1 MATITLSNRATAA
14 ASNVQDQL
22 ALLGRIL
29 IAYLFVPSGLG
40 KLMGFAG
47 TVDHIAAAGLPLPQ
61 LGAVIA
67 VVIELGFGIA
77 LLLGY
82 KTRWTAIAMAVF
94 TVAAALFFHKFW
106 AAPEAQHMMQKI
118 NFDKNIAIAG
128 GLLAL
133 AAFGP
138 GRYSIDKRGAITLQ
152 AAVAAKADRSHP
164 TDMALSR
171 GSQFLYV
178 LESGTSSIGAYQAKA
193 DGGLTAIQRVS
204 GLPAGSVGLAAR

>member
-1 MATITLSNRATAA
+1 MATTTLSNRATAA

-138 GRYSIDKRGAITLQ
+138 GRYSIDKRG
-152 AAVAAKADRSHP
+152 
-164 TDMALSR
+164 
-171 GSQFLYV
+171 
-178 LESGTSSIGAYQAKA
+178 
-193 DGGLTAIQRVS
+193 
-204 GLPAGSVGLAAR
+204 